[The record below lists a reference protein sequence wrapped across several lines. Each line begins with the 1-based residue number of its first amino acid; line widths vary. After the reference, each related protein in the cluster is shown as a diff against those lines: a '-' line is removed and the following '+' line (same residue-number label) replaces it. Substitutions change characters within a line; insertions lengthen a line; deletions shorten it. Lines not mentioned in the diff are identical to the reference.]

1 LKIIEE
7 ANSNAGC
14 WSKRGKIKMISLL
27 KLKRQ
32 NANAGKKGKLSTCT
46 VHYSYSYKYFLK
58 YPDIVHRAGV
68 H

>member
-1 LKIIEE
+1 
-7 ANSNAGC
+7 
-14 WSKRGKIKMISLL
+14 MISLL

-68 H
+68 HESMKAPSSETFDNDKITKI